1 MDPVN
6 GRQSGEIILELTAD
20 SPGRIDAIVA
30 AALPGHT
37 RGRVQK
43 LIELGLVTVNGEVVR
58 KSGQVKIGD
67 ALSVTELPQG
77 EAAAPPD
84 FDLPILYED
93 ADLAVINKPAHLAVH
108 GAPGDNEPGVAGWW
122 LARLGETA
130 ATFGVERP
138 GIVHRLDKDT
148 TGVLVLAKTPAAQ
161 AALSRAFE
169 ERTTAKAY
177 LAVCDGV
184 PSRER
189 AVIDAPLGRH
199 PGERTKMAV
208 VRSGREART
217 EYEML
222 GNARGISFLKVKPET
237 GRTHQI
243 RVHLAAIHAPVR
255 FDRTYGHEGEGRQM
269 LHAWRI
275 SIPHP
280 SGGILTVTAP
290 LPADMYD
297 EVRSVAGD
305 SIALEFTRPVPPEL
319 ARPDA

>member
-130 ATFGVERP
+130 SLSTILTANCWSAP
-138 GIVHRLDKDT
+138 
-148 TGVLVLAKTPAAQ
+148 PAAFY
-161 AALSRAFE
+161 RA
-169 ERTTAKAY
+169 
-177 LAVCDGV
+177 
-184 PSRER
+184 S
-189 AVIDAPLGRH
+189 H
-199 PGERTKMAV
+199 PWNMNG
-208 VRSGREART
+208 
-217 EYEML
+217 
-222 GNARGISFLKVKPET
+222 P
-237 GRTHQI
+237 
-243 RVHLAAIHAPVR
+243 
-255 FDRTYGHEGEGRQM
+255 
-269 LHAWRI
+269 
-275 SIPHP
+275 P
-280 SGGILTVTAP
+280 SGLNTIST
-290 LPADMYD
+290 
-297 EVRSVAGD
+297 RSRSNA
-305 SIALEFTRPVPPEL
+305 T
-319 ARPDA
+319 